1 MASRNAV
8 RCTSQ
13 DGMASRNAVRC
24 TRGNLP
30 NYLGAEK
37 IEALYRSRRRHV
49 YKSRPLYHSFG
60 TEGGFSRRTS
70 TQDGTEGGLSRRTS
84 TQDGTEGGFSRHAPS
99 RSGTAGGFSQ
109 RAPDRIGTEGGF
121 SQRVPDRIGT
131 EGGFSRRGGQPCR
144 GEAMA
149 SRRRS
154 CCMVNVGLA
163 TAASV
168 PPRVLAERRGI
179 SNSCEA
185 GQLTRNDAR
194 SRQRARLRR

>member
-8 RCTSQ
+8 P
-13 DGMASRNAVRC
+13 C

-60 TEGGFSRRTS
+60 TEGG
-70 TQDGTEGGLSRRTS
+70 LSRRTS
-84 TQDGTEGGFSRHAPS
+84 TQDGT
-99 RSGTAGGFSQ
+99 AGSFSQ

-121 SQRVPDRIGT
+121 SRRAPDRIGT

-144 GEAMA
+144 GGKPWRHAVD
-149 SRRRS
+149 RRRI
-154 CCMVNVGLA
+154 VNVGLA
-163 TAASV
+163 TAAYV

-179 SNSCEA
+179 SDRCEA